1 MSRSVRILVGAVAA
15 LAILAAAGIRW
26 GLQTLDQPAALSRE
40 LIYQVPVHARFAQV
54 AADLQTKGVVEHPRI
69 WALYARWRGQ
79 AAQIKAGE
87 YAITP
92 GTTPRRLLQQLI
104 EGQVVLHSFT
114 IVDGWQVRELLDALR
129 HHSDIRAT
137 LPERVPDLMA
147 RLGLPAQHAEGQFL
161 PETYKVPAG
170 TTDVSLLLLAHAAL
184 VKELDAAWTT
194 RDPNLPLRT
203 PDELLTL
210 ASIVEKET
218 AQPAERA
225 KIAGVYVQ
233 RLLIG
238 MRLQADPTIIYGLG
252 ERYDG
257 DIRTVD
263 LRTDG
268 PYNTYTRPGLPPT
281 PIALAGAAAIRA
293 TAHPQVSGAL
303 FFVASGR
310 GDGSHVFSTNLK
322 DHNEA
327 VARYLQQLRRH
338 DVAPPEQSP

>member
-1 MSRSVRILVGAVAA
+1 MSKSLRFLIGVVVVLAVGAAV
-15 LAILAAAGIRW
+15 GIRW
-26 GLQTLDQPAALSRE
+26 GLQTLDQPAAMSGE
-40 LIYQVPVHARFAQV
+40 LTYQVPVHARFAQV
-54 AADLQTKGVVEHPRI
+54 AADLQGKGVVAHPRI

-87 YAITP
+87 YAIAP
-92 GTTPRRLLQQLI
+92 GTTPRSLLQQLI
-104 EGQVVLHSFT
+104 EGQVLLHSFT

-129 HHSDIRAT
+129 HHPDIRAT
-137 LPERVPDLMA
+137 LPERMPDLMTH
-147 RLGLPAQHAEGQFL
+147 LGLPAQHAEGQFL

-194 RDPNLPLRT
+194 RDPNLPLRS
-203 PDELLTL
+203 PEELLTL

-218 AQPAERA
+218 AQPSERA

-233 RLLIG
+233 RLLTG

-257 DIRTVD
+257 DIRTID

-268 PYNTYTRPGLPPT
+268 PYNTYTRSGLPPT

-293 TAHPQVSGAL
+293 TAHPEVSGAL